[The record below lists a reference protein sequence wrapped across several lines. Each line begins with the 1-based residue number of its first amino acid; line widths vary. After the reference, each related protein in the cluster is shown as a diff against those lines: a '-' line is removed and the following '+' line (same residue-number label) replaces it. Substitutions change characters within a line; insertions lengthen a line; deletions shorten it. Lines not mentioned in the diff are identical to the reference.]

1 MFKNTD
7 EGWYVEKRP
16 LSKILMKKYVIKD
29 YILKDSRYE
38 KPYVGVGI
46 PFTPISLRIFE
57 M

>member
-1 MFKNTD
+1 MLRKDYCQKYWWKN
-7 EGWYVEKRP
+7 
-16 LSKILMKKYVIKD
+16 VIKD
-29 YILKDSRYE
+29 YMLKDSRYE

>member
-1 MFKNTD
+1 
-7 EGWYVEKRP
+7 
-16 LSKILMKKYVIKD
+16 MKKYVIKD